1 MIPVT
6 YVLLETFT
14 GTRTTEMP
22 DMENEG
28 ETVSESAS
36 CNDIIVRF
44 TCSDTEIVHERNV
57 NVCRD
62 TEGNY
67 DHQATLE
74 RVEQHCSGV
83 ANKIAVGVISQ

>member
-1 MIPVT
+1 MPVT
-6 YVLLETFT
+6 YELLEEFT

-28 ETVSESAS
+28 ETISEESPCS
-36 CNDIIVRF
+36 DIRVRF

-62 TEGNY
+62 AEGNY
-67 DHQATLE
+67 DHEATLG
-74 RVEQHCSGV
+74 RVEENCMGV
-83 ANKIAVGVISQ
+83 ANKIAVGVIS